1 MDVLCIV
8 GPTAVGKT
16 KMSIELAK
24 QLNGEIISG
33 DSMQIYR
40 GMDIGTAKATMDERQ
55 GIPHHLIDEKNPD
68 EPYSVAAFQQTVRAK
83 IEEIKSG
90 GKLPIIV
97 GGTGLYI
104 KSVLYDYE
112 FAGES
117 ESKEVDEAKYGHLS
131 NEELHAK
138 LAAVD
143 EAGAKDIHPNNRKR
157 VIRALEIYET
167 SGVKKSEMIEKQ
179 EHKMIYDACLIGL
192 TDDRNVLYDRINK
205 RVALEIYETSG
216 VKKSEMIEKQEHK
229 MIYDACLIG
238 LTDDRN
244 VLYDRI
250 NKRVDTMYETG
261 LVEEVKALF
270 DEGIPAES
278 QSIRAIGYK
287 ELYDYFKGLISLEE
301 SKELIK
307 RNSRRY
313 AKRQYTW
320 FNNQMDVTWFKVDV
334 QHFDKTVKEV
344 LTYVQNK

>member
-40 GMDIGTAKATMDERQ
+40 GMDLGTAKATMDERQ

-83 IEEIKSG
+83 MEEIKSR

-117 ESKEVDEAKYGHLS
+117 ESKEIDEAKYGHLS

-157 VIRALEIYET
+157 VIR
-167 SGVKKSEMIEKQ
+167 
-179 EHKMIYDACLIGL
+179 
-192 TDDRNVLYDRINK
+192 
-205 RVALEIYETSG
+205 ALEIYETSG

>member
-83 IEEIKSG
+83 MEEIKSR

-117 ESKEVDEAKYGHLS
+117 ESKEIDEAKYGHLS

-205 RVALEIYETSG
+205 RV
-216 VKKSEMIEKQEHK
+216 
-229 MIYDACLIG
+229 
-238 LTDDRN
+238 
-244 VLYDRI
+244 
-250 NKRVDTMYETG
+250 DTMYETG

-270 DEGIPAES
+270 EEGIPAES